1 MPCLWK
7 YAILQRPSSSMT
19 SPFFR
24 SGLPSPTGLSSRQ
37 VDGSGTGGLQQEQ
50 LRENVKEN
58 CWQSQINKE
67 KESWGKDGVPQK
79 GVDEKERKRGELY
92 KREDNKLGKTY
103 GLKVE
108 QEEDLVEGI
117 YSEPTPIMPQPK
129 ETQQETPLTRH
140 SAARWIFL
148 MLASRSPLD
157 HFLSR
162 SSLKRSDSYKA
173 ARPILSPEVV
183 RRSVESSTVSSAVT
197 SPDTSVI

>member
-24 SGLPSPTGLSSRQ
+24 SGLPSPTSLSSRQ
-37 VDGSGTGGLQQEQ
+37 VDGRGAGELQQEQ

-108 QEEDLVEGI
+108 EDLVEGI
-117 YSEPTPIMPQPK
+117 YSEPTTTMPQPK
-129 ETQQETPLTRH
+129 EAQQETPLTRH

-148 MLASRSPLD
+148 MLASPSPLLTIS
-157 HFLSR
+157 F
-162 SSLKRSDSYKA
+162 
-173 ARPILSPEVV
+173 PG
-183 RRSVESSTVSSAVT
+183 AV
-197 SPDTSVI
+197 